1 MLVMMCFCVSAWVV
15 SVSSSFSH
23 SSQCDVMSCRTCL
36 VLVALALTALTSAED
51 ATGHSP
57 ELTELPD
64 ERGLPDTPGPYK
76 EAPSDADAEKPAHAM
91 PAWRSKV
98 PNATQGSLG
107 SLVSLKAWQDY
118 QFCNVHKTGFFCDGT
133 ARIRCCKLED
143 GYAKCGSTANSGTC
157 AAEKPDLSKLKSLG
171 FYKTRQASSFCQ
183 RQLHVGTY
191 CYKHRY
197 VYCCN
202 YGAGVVECQPQHQSG
217 RWCMDVFL

>member
-1 MLVMMCFCVSAWVV
+1 
-15 SVSSSFSH
+15 
-23 SSQCDVMSCRTCL
+23 MSCRTCL

-133 ARIRCCKLED
+133 TRIRCRKLED

-157 AAEKPDLSKLKSLG
+157 AAEKADLSKLKSLG

-183 RQLHVGTY
+183 RQLHVGIY

>member
-1 MLVMMCFCVSAWVV
+1 MSKNNAKNISGLEIFGSNWKAAGKQEGSVMFRQSGFAVNSFICKIRRVP
-15 SVSSSFSH
+15 SSR
-23 SSQCDVMSCRTCL
+23 D
-36 VLVALALTALTSAED
+36 
-51 ATGHSP
+51 
-57 ELTELPD
+57 
-64 ERGLPDTPGPYK
+64 
-76 EAPSDADAEKPAHAM
+76 AM

-133 ARIRCCKLED
+133 TRIRCCKLED

-157 AAEKPDLSKLKSLG
+157 GAEKPDLSKLKSLG

-183 RQLHVGTY
+183 KQPHVGTY
-191 CYKHRY
+191 CYKNRY
-197 VYCCN
+197 VYCCK

-217 RWCMDVFL
+217 RWCMDVFV

>member
-1 MLVMMCFCVSAWVV
+1 MRGACQTLQGHTKKRQVTLMPKSLRMPCQLGGPRFL
-15 SVSSSFSH
+15 
-23 SSQCDVMSCRTCL
+23 MPPR
-36 VLVALALTALTSAED
+36 VALA
-51 ATGHSP
+51 
-57 ELTELPD
+57 
-64 ERGLPDTPGPYK
+64 
-76 EAPSDADAEKPAHAM
+76 
-91 PAWRSKV
+91 AWC
-98 PNATQGSLG
+98 L
-107 SLVSLKAWQDY
+107 LKAWQDY

-133 ARIRCCKLED
+133 TRIRCCKLED